1 MGYTRNTGQL
11 SYLITYDGSGNIT
24 VPASFTQTTV
34 TSSMLKAD
42 SAGKLVA
49 AVAGTDFV
57 APAGLSAYVP
67 TTRTITINGTTFD
80 LSADRSWSIV
90 SGVSSFNTRTGAI
103 TLTDTDVTGALG
115 YTPVTN
121 ARTLTIN
128 GTTYDLSANR
138 SWTIVAGLSSFNTRT
153 GDITLLDTDVTG
165 ALGYTPVTNARTI
178 TINGTTY
185 DLSANRT
192 WVVDT
197 SSVTT
202 RVLQKFT
209 ATASQTTF
217 TITGGYTVGMVD
229 VFLNGVKL
237 DNATEFTA
245 SNGSTVVLSAAAAVN
260 DVVEVYKYGGQ
271 FIANNTLRQT
281 TAFTATAGQTT
292 FTVSYSVGFVDVF
305 YNGAKLAAAEFTATN
320 GTSIVLGTA
329 CVVNDIVE
337 VIAYNYT
344 VGAFTGVGG
353 SGTTNY
359 IPKWTASGTLGNSL
373 ILDNGTG
380 VGIGTTSFS
389 EGTQPTGTISII
401 PNSSV
406 SSGPLVQFAGNGRIR
421 PASAGDRLSIDGNAL
436 FLNSTFNGN
445 IIMATG
451 GGNVGIGTSALL
463 DAGLTV
469 ETNSNSFNAL
479 ALRDSRAFS
488 TIPEVALAFRVK
500 YNTAGA
506 YATPALLVAYKD
518 NATDGNQSG
527 SLAFFTNANSGP
539 VERMRLNSDGS
550 LVVQN
555 STNPIIRAKSNN
567 QYVNAVVSASW
578 DTGSGM
584 EMAYNPNSA
593 VGFIQNTYP
602 VTSGQ
607 VYGDIHFRQS
617 VGGSM
622 VNRMTIKAD
631 GGQVLKPSNPAFR
644 AYYSVNGSWNLAIN
658 ETFIFNLTEYNIGSH
673 FNTSNGRFTA
683 PVAGVYQFNFYS
695 IYYGPLTNGAISFR
709 KNNGAFTSGYNI
721 HYSTSATGWENIHYS
736 TSVYLNA
743 GDYVSIMNSGGSTQ
757 YHGDDW
763 SSFSGYLVG

>member
-42 SAGKLVA
+42 SSGKLVA

-67 TTRTITINGTTFD
+67 TTRTITINGTSYD

-192 WVVDT
+192 WTVDA

-217 TITGGYTVGMVD
+217 TVTGGYTVGMVD

-245 SNGSTVVLSAAAAVN
+245 SNGSTVVLTAAAAVN

-271 FIANNTLRQT
+271 FIANNSLRQT

-292 FTVSYSVGFVDVF
+292 FTVNYSVGFVDVF
-305 YNGAKLAAAEFTATN
+305 YNGSKLAASEFTATN

-337 VIAYNYT
+337 VVAYNYT

-359 IPKWTASGTLGNSL
+359 ISKWTASGTLGNS
-373 ILDNGTG
+373 IIRDSGTVGINMAPDANTFSVTGTDNNWGLSVFSGTTTG
-380 VGIGTTSFS
+380 QSYGAVVRGGTNANDVAFRVNNATNSTTYFTVNGNGYVGIGTGGPTSLLHLSSSGLAEIRIVGYGYGSTYNTTLRSSVGSSAVLQFGNNGDNYIMAGNTAAGGYLKFRVNCSAESITSGVEAMSIAASGTVYKYIQPIDTNS
-389 EGTQPTGTISII
+389 EIQYAVVASGGNTTTTTATNGATYKIHRFTSTGTFT
-401 PNSSV
+401 V
-406 SSGPLVQFAGNGRIR
+406 YGYGLVEILVVAG
-421 PASAGDRLSIDGNAL
+421 AGGGGWDVGGGGGAGGYVET
-436 FLNSTFNGN
+436 STFVIPGTYTITVGAGGSGSVTNGGSAPSGN
-445 IIMATG
+445 QSTALGIIALGGGG
-451 GGNVGIGTSALL
+451 GGNYTG
-463 DAGLTV
+463 
-469 ETNSNSFNAL
+469 
-479 ALRDSRAFS
+479 
-488 TIPEVALAFRVK
+488 
-500 YNTAGA
+500 
-506 YATPALLVAYKD
+506 
-518 NATDGNQSG
+518 
-527 SLAFFTNANSGP
+527 
-539 VERMRLNSDGS
+539 
-550 LVVQN
+550 
-555 STNPIIRAKSNN
+555 
-567 QYVNAVVSASW
+567 
-578 DTGSGM
+578 GSG
-584 EMAYNPNSA
+584 A
-593 VGFIQNTYP
+593 
-602 VTSGQ
+602 SGAN
-607 VYGDIHFRQS
+607 
-617 VGGSM
+617 GG
-622 VNRMTIKAD
+622 
-631 GGQVLKPSNPAFR
+631 GG
-644 AYYSVNGSWNLAIN
+644 
-658 ETFIFNLTEYNIGSH
+658 
-673 FNTSNGRFTA
+673 
-683 PVAGVYQFNFYS
+683 AGY
-695 IYYGPLTNGAISFR
+695 
-709 KNNGAFTSGYNI
+709 
-721 HYSTSATGWENIHYS
+721 TGG
-736 TSVYLNA
+736 L
-743 GDYVSIMNSGGSTQ
+743 
-757 YHGDDW
+757 
-763 SSFSGYLVG
+763 

>member
-1 MGYTRNTGQL
+1 
-11 SYLITYDGSGNIT
+11 
-24 VPASFTQTTV
+24 
-34 TSSMLKAD
+34 MLKAD

-103 TLTDTDVTGALG
+103 TLSSSDVTTALG

-128 GTTYDLSANR
+128 GTTFDLSANR

-178 TINGTTY
+178 TINGTTF

-197 SSVTT
+197 SSVST
-202 RVLQKFT
+202 RVVQKFT

-245 SNGSTVVLSAAAAVN
+245 SNGSTVVLSSAAVVN

-271 FIANNTLRQT
+271 FIANNSLRQT

-292 FTVSYSVGFVDVF
+292 FTVNYSVGFVDVF

-337 VIAYNYT
+337 VVAYNYT

-359 IPKWTASGTLGNSL
+359 ISKWTASGVLGNST
-373 ILDNGTG
+373 IQDNGTTITLG
-380 VGIGTTSFS
+380 AALSGTSAILSGTLTVNNEGI
-389 EGTQPTGTISII
+389 TI
-401 PNSSV
+401 NR
-406 SSGPLVQFAGNGRIR
+406 GAGNGYLLFQTN
-421 PASAGDRLSIDGNAL
+421 GTDVGSIY
-436 FLNSTFNGN
+436 ST
-445 IIMATG
+445 TG
-451 GGNVGIGTSALL
+451 GGIRLRNATSDVLTITSTGTATFAAASSGNTLTINGVAASFATRINGSSTAGSSYGLGIFAGTNSSDDSFRVHSFSGTEYFRVRGDGRVGIGTSSPGYLL
-463 DAGLTV
+463 DVINGSNPSLRVRNAALGGSATLLLETANDFTGTCQAYVRVLGSTGNGQSTLT
-469 ETNSNSFNAL
+469 FG
-479 ALRDSRAFS
+479 
-488 TIPEVALAFRVK
+488 
-500 YNTAGA
+500 TAGA
-506 YATPALLVAYKD
+506 ISDAT
-518 NATDGNQSG
+518 AT
-527 SLAFFTNANSGP
+527 
-539 VERMRLNSDGS
+539 ERMRLNSSGNLLVGKTATGISTLGCEILGNGTAVFAFAVNNNEAVIFNNINTSTTYEIDFRTNAIERGKISVTDSGVSYLSNSDYRLKEDLKDFNGLEKLTNIKVYDFKFKDLNERRDGVIAHE
-550 LVVQN
+550 LQEVI
-555 STNPIIRAKSNN
+555 P
-567 QYVNAVVSASW
+567 YAV
-578 DTGSGM
+578 SG
-584 EMAYNPNSA
+584 EKD
-593 VGFIQNTYP
+593 GKKF
-602 VTSGQ
+602 
-607 VYGDIHFRQS
+607 QS
-617 VGGSM
+617 VDYSRI
-622 VNRMTIKAD
+622 VPVLIKSIQEQQA
-631 GGQVLKPSNPAFR
+631 QIEELKNLI
-644 AYYSVNGSWNLAIN
+644 NG
-658 ETFIFNLTEYNIGSH
+658 T
-673 FNTSNGRFTA
+673 
-683 PVAGVYQFNFYS
+683 
-695 IYYGPLTNGAISFR
+695 
-709 KNNGAFTSGYNI
+709 K
-721 HYSTSATGWENIHYS
+721 
-736 TSVYLNA
+736 
-743 GDYVSIMNSGGSTQ
+743 
-757 YHGDDW
+757 
-763 SSFSGYLVG
+763 

>member
-1 MGYTRNTGQL
+1 
-11 SYLITYDGSGNIT
+11 
-24 VPASFTQTTV
+24 
-34 TSSMLKAD
+34 
-42 SAGKLVA
+42 
-49 AVAGTDFV
+49 
-57 APAGLSAYVP
+57 
-67 TTRTITINGTTFD
+67 
-80 LSADRSWSIV
+80 
-90 SGVSSFNTRTGAI
+90 
-103 TLTDTDVTGALG
+103 
-115 YTPVTN
+115 
-121 ARTLTIN
+121 
-128 GTTYDLSANR
+128 
-138 SWTIVAGLSSFNTRT
+138 
-153 GDITLLDTDVTG
+153 
-165 ALGYTPVTNARTI
+165 
-178 TINGTTY
+178 
-185 DLSANRT
+185 
-192 WVVDT
+192 
-197 SSVTT
+197 
-202 RVLQKFT
+202 
-209 ATASQTTF
+209 
-217 TITGGYTVGMVD
+217 
-229 VFLNGVKL
+229 
-237 DNATEFTA
+237 
-245 SNGSTVVLSAAAAVN
+245 
-260 DVVEVYKYGGQ
+260 
-271 FIANNTLRQT
+271 
-281 TAFTATAGQTT
+281 
-292 FTVSYSVGFVDVF
+292 
-305 YNGAKLAAAEFTATN
+305 
-320 GTSIVLGTA
+320 
-329 CVVNDIVE
+329 
-337 VIAYNYT
+337 
-344 VGAFTGVGG
+344 
-353 SGTTNY
+353 
-359 IPKWTASGTLGNSL
+359 
-373 ILDNGTG
+373 
-380 VGIGTTSFS
+380 
-389 EGTQPTGTISII
+389 
-401 PNSSV
+401 
-406 SSGPLVQFAGNGRIR
+406 
-421 PASAGDRLSIDGNAL
+421 LSIDGNAL

-578 DTGSGM
+578 DTGTGASM

-593 VGFIQNTYP
+593 VGYIQNTYA

-607 VYGDIHFRQS
+607 VYGDIHFRQN